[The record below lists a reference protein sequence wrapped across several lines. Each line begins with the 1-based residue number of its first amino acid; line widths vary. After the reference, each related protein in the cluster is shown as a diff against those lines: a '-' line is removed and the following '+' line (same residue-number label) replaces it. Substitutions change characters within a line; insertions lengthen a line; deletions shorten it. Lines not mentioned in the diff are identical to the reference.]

1 MSVSSKT
8 LLLPK
13 GKPQGYRGI
22 WSSPLRSVN
31 ILPICLNKQSKWPGP
46 TKWKLCTAIEN
57 TAIEAVSSMVHEDQK
72 LLHQTIA
79 DSYAELRL
87 EIQRWRDI
95 LAVPYAQ
102 YKSMLLPSKTYIVED
117 SLI

>member
-1 MSVSSKT
+1 
-8 LLLPK
+8 
-13 GKPQGYRGI
+13 
-22 WSSPLRSVN
+22 
-31 ILPICLNKQSKWPGP
+31 
-46 TKWKLCTAIEN
+46 
-57 TAIEAVSSMVHEDQK
+57 MVHEDQK